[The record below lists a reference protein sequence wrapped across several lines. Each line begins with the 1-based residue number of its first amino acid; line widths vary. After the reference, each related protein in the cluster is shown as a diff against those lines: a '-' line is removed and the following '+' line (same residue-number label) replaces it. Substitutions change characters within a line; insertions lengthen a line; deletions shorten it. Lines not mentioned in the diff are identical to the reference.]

1 MSRIGK
7 IARRTFLIGSAA
19 IAGGVAFGVYMVRR
33 PVANPLED
41 GLAEG
46 AATFN
51 PWVLIDSDRVTLIT
65 PHADKGQGV
74 VSSQAALIAEELDI
88 EFGQFDISFGPPSA
102 AYWNTAMAEEAVP
115 FRSTDEGFAAE
126 TMRDVA
132 GGAIKLLGLQATG
145 GSTAMAD
152 SFDKLRRAGAVA
164 RETLKL
170 AASQRTGV
178 PVSELTTANG
188 AVTLPDGT
196 VLPYTALAAD
206 AAGLEPVTDVTLRDP
221 SRWRLI
227 GKPMERV
234 DILGKSTGT
243 LDYGIDLR
251 RGDGSCRR
259 PAEPAQGR
267 HAQRL

>member
-19 IAGGVAFGVYMVRR
+19 IVGGVAFGVYMVRR

-51 PWVLIDSDRVTLIT
+51 PWVLIDSERVTLIT

-74 VSSQAALIAEELDI
+74 VSSQAALIAEELDL

-102 AYWNTAMAEEAVP
+102 AYWNTAMSDEAVP
-115 FRSTDEGFAAE
+115 FRSTDEPFAAE

-145 GSTAMAD
+145 GSTAMARQFRQAAR
-152 SFDKLRRAGAVA
+152 SAGAVA

-188 AVTLPDGT
+188 AVTCQMAPNC
-196 VLPYTALAAD
+196 P
-206 AAGLEPVTDVTLRDP
+206 TLSWP
-221 SRWRLI
+221 QT
-227 GKPMERV
+227 P
-234 DILGKSTGT
+234 
-243 LDYGIDLR
+243 
-251 RGDGSCRR
+251 RGWS
-259 PAEPAQGR
+259 P
-267 HAQRL
+267 